1 MNDKGLT
8 EVWEARIDQIDLVE
22 PGNDEVL
29 GRQAVLRSM
38 TINEYRER
46 ELELETID
54 GGERLLIEAGSQA
67 GTADGTSTGE
77 TA

>member
-1 MNDKGLT
+1 
-8 EVWEARIDQIDLVE
+8 
-22 PGNDEVL
+22 
-29 GRQAVLRSM
+29 M